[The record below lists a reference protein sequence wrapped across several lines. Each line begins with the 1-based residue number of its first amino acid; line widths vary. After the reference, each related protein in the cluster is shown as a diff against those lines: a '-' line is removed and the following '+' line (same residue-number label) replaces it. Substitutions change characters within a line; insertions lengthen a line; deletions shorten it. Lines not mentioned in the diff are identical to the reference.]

1 MDAEKGDGGKPTSA
15 VSGLGLI
22 EKVSELQ
29 WTLQLAKAILFA
41 DLALMWKA
49 GHGIVEWS
57 ASTDQLL
64 QNAGVLMAALLGFA
78 LLSSVVFP
86 LWAGV
91 WRWFTLEVATAVP
104 WPQWFGPTPYVDRP
118 RGSVRPGEL
127 HDLALKEGNAFVLAI
142 WTEHERKRLKARQ
155 VQVRVGDAIAAVLG
169 LAMMDWAAHSIGLTG
184 TSLLAAFESSF
195 GGLGTLSLVVAV
207 AVGLLAVKWAWLA
220 SWDDEWIYYPPLYDE
235 ILSRRAQPGYL
246 YRPSRQRVGDQGS
259 P

>member
-1 MDAEKGDGGKPTSA
+1 MDAEKGDMTKPTPA
-15 VSGLGLI
+15 ASGLGLI

-29 WTLQLAKAILFA
+29 WTLQLAQAILFA

-64 QNAGVLMAALLGFA
+64 QNAGVLMVALLGFA

-86 LWAGV
+86 LWAEV

-104 WPQWFGPTPYVDRP
+104 WPQWLSSTPYVDRP

-155 VQVRVGDAIAAVLG
+155 VRLRVGDAIAAVLG
-169 LAMMDWAAHSIGLTG
+169 LAMMDWAAHAIGLTG

-220 SWDDEWIYYPPLYDE
+220 SWADEWIYYPPLYDE
-235 ILSRRAQPGYL
+235 IVSRHRRAGLL
-246 YRPSRQRVGDQGS
+246 YRPSRQMAKERSS